1 MKSLQR
7 AVVFALVIGLL
18 AAFAGA
24 AGAQDY
30 PPGTLTVDGFGQA
43 FGAPDVAIVQLGVQN
58 SSTDVLEA
66 YNSTNAAVES
76 LIAALM
82 DAGIAEADI
91 QTTGLYMY
99 QDTPYNPMT
108 GEPGTEPI
116 YRVQNSL
123 NVTVRDV
130 QQVGAVINAGVA
142 AGANNIGGISF
153 SIADPAALE
162 QEARSS
168 AIDDARAR
176 AEQLASLMGV
186 TLGNPT
192 IIVET
197 NNGGGPIFYDRA
209 QMAMGGGGAPVQ
221 EGQLSVA
228 VQVRVTF
235 SIEQGS

>member
-1 MKSLQR
+1 MKYLR
-7 AVVFALVIGLL
+7 VLTVAVMIGLL
-18 AAFAGA
+18 AAFVGA

-99 QDTPYNPMT
+99 QDTPYNPTT
-108 GEPGTEPI
+108 GEPSNEPI

-130 QQVGAVINAGVA
+130 QQVGAVINAGVS
-142 AGANNIGGISF
+142 AGANNIGGITF
-153 SIADPAALE
+153 SIADPAELA
-162 QEARSS
+162 QEARSA
-168 AIDDARAR
+168 AIDDARQR
-176 AEQLASLMGV
+176 AEQLAGLIGV
-186 TLGNPT
+186 TLGDPT

-197 NNGGGPIFYDRA
+197 NDAGAPIFYDRVQA
-209 QMAMGGGGAPVQ
+209 AMGGGGAPVQ
-221 EGQLSVA
+221 EGQLSVS

-235 SIEQGS
+235 NIAQS

>member
-7 AVVFALVIGLL
+7 IVIVVMIGLL

-30 PPGTLTVDGFGQA
+30 PPGSLTVDGYGQA

-58 SSTDVLEA
+58 SSTDVLQA
-66 YNSTNAAVES
+66 YNSTNSVVES
-76 LIAALM
+76 LIAALI

-99 QDTPYNPMT
+99 QDTPYNPQT
-108 GEPGTEPI
+108 GEPSNEPI

-142 AGANNIGGISF
+142 AGANNIGGITF
-153 SIADPAALE
+153 SIADPAELE
-162 QEARSS
+162 QEARAV
-168 AIDDARAR
+168 AIDNARQR

-186 TLGNPT
+186 TLGDPT
-192 IIVET
+192 IIVEA
-197 NNGGGPIFYDRA
+197 NDGSSPIFYDRI
-209 QMAMGGGGAPVQ
+209 QSAMGGGGAPVQ

-228 VQVRVTF
+228 VRVRVTF
-235 SIEQGS
+235 NIG

>member
-1 MKSLQR
+1 MKVLQR
-7 AVVFALVIGLL
+7 VAILAVIMGVL

-66 YNSTNAAVES
+66 YNSTNSAVES
-76 LIAALM
+76 LIAALV

-99 QDTPYNPMT
+99 QDTPYNPTT
-108 GEPGTEPI
+108 GEPSDEPI

-142 AGANNIGGISF
+142 AGANNIGGITF
-153 SIADPAALE
+153 SIADPAELA

-168 AIDDARAR
+168 AIDDARQR

-186 TLGNPT
+186 TLGDPT

-197 NNGGGPIFYDRA
+197 NNAGGPIFYDRM
-209 QMAMGGGGAPVQ
+209 QSAMGGGGAPVQ

-235 SIEQGS
+235 SIAQS

>member
-7 AVVFALVIGLL
+7 VVILAVVIGLL

-66 YNSTNAAVES
+66 YNSTNTAVES
-76 LIAALM
+76 LIAALI

-99 QDTPYNPMT
+99 QDTPYNPTT
-108 GEPGTEPI
+108 GEPSNEPI

-142 AGANNIGGISF
+142 AGANNIGGITF

-162 QEARSS
+162 QDARSV

-197 NNGGGPIFYDRA
+197 NNGGGPILYDRA
-209 QMAMGGGGAPVQ
+209 QSAMGGGGAPVQ

-235 SIEQGS
+235 SIEQAS

>member
-1 MKSLQR
+1 MKYLQR
-7 AVVFALVIGLL
+7 AVIVAVVVGLL
-18 AAFAGA
+18 AAFAGT

-66 YNSTNAAVES
+66 YNSTNSAVES
-76 LIAALM
+76 LIAALV

-99 QDTPYNPMT
+99 QDTPYNPTT
-108 GEPGTEPI
+108 GEPSDEPI

-130 QQVGAVINAGVA
+130 EQVGAVINAGVS
-142 AGANNIGGISF
+142 AGANNIGGITF
-153 SIADPAALE
+153 SIADPAELA

-168 AIDDARAR
+168 AIDDARQR
-176 AEQLASLMGV
+176 AEQLAGLMGV
-186 TLGNPT
+186 TLGDPT

-197 NNGGGPIFYDRA
+197 NDTGGPIFYDRA
-209 QMAMGGGGAPVQ
+209 QAAMGGGGAPVQ

-235 SIEQGS
+235 NSGARG